1 MTLLG
6 TRFYALEN
14 ARQTCGAE
22 DLRGKKLHAL
32 AGIGDPSRFFAQLD
46 ALGLVFEPHS
56 FSDHH
61 RYNASDLVF
70 SNDGVLLMTEKDAVK
85 CAALTV
91 REAWVLPVDAQLVAA
106 ADGKSLLDSILEKL
120 DGCTAT

>member
-1 MTLLG
+1 M
-6 TRFYALEN
+6 
-14 ARQTCGAE
+14 
-22 DLRGKKLHAL
+22 
-32 AGIGDPSRFFAQLD
+32 AGIGDPSRFFVQLAQLE
-46 ALGLVFEPHS
+46 LEFEPHP
-56 FSDHH
+56 FPDHH
-61 RYNASDLVF
+61 QYCPEDFVF
-70 SNDGVLLMTEKDAVK
+70 AQGDVLLMTEKDAVK